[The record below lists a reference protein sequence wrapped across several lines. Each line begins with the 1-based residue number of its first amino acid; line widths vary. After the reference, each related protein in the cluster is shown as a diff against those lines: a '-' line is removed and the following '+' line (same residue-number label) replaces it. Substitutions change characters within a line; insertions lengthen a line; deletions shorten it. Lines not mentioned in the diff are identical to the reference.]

1 MRLENEL
8 IEYSKHI
15 KNFKESY
22 VSASD
27 PTKLVLDYKK
37 ANPDRFEHRDLNDE
51 YERLKLR
58 FFNYTGVDLERN
70 TKKRRYVYMRAV
82 FFMVAIDR
90 IGGSYEKI
98 AASVGRD
105 HATVTHAKQEVMPH
119 IMKHSPEHRKVYY
132 HFMEIEDPDERRIEN
147 QTVEVK
153 KSYLKSFLS
162 NNKMFLKASDIKEIS
177 RLIEDQSAY

>member
-27 PTKLVLDYKK
+27 PTKLVLDYRK
-37 ANPDRFEHRDLNDE
+37 ANPDRFEHRDFNDE

-58 FFNYTGVDLERN
+58 FFNYTGVNLETN

-98 AASVGRD
+98 AAAVGRD

-119 IMKHSPEHRKVYY
+119 IMKYSPEHRKVYY
-132 HFMEIEDPDERRIEN
+132 HFMEIEDPQAIDKKN
-147 QTVEVK
+147 NLVEVE
-153 KSYLKSFLS
+153 KSYLKKLLDK
-162 NNKMFLKASDIKEIS
+162 NKFFLKEDDVKELS
-177 RLIEDQSAY
+177 RLIEN